1 MKNEENQFSENN
13 PWWKP
18 AMFFYAK
25 VTSWIIF
32 PVLVALMFS
41 KYFLRGNQTLFF
53 VLMFLGFIIS
63 CYGIYKEI
71 KKYKKDIEKNDNK

>member
-1 MKNEENQFSENN
+1 MKKEENQFNQNN

-32 PVLVALMFS
+32 PILISVLLS
-41 KYFLRGNQTLFF
+41 KYFLDNNQILFF
-53 VLMFLGFIIS
+53 VLIVLSFGLTCF
-63 CYGIYKEI
+63 GIYKEI
-71 KKYKKDIEKNDNK
+71 KIYKRDIDKNDNK